1 MFYYSGSDGL
11 FNNKKILAIH
21 IIMKYYHS
29 TPRTYAKV
37 TETILISNILLTIQ
51 TYHEDFL

>member
-1 MFYYSGSDGL
+1 MFYYSGSGSL
-11 FNNKKILAIH
+11 LNNKKILAIH

-29 TPRTYAKV
+29 TLRTYAKV

-51 TYHEDFL
+51 IYHEDFV